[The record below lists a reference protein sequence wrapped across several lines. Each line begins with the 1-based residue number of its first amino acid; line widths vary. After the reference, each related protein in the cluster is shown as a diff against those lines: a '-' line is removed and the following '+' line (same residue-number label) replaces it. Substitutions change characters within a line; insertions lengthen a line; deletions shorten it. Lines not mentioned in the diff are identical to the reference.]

1 MDRMASEGGAPTPT
15 QESTRYDSSLGLLT
29 KRFVALIKDAPG
41 GILDLNQAATQLEV
55 QKRRIYDITNVLE
68 GIGLIEK
75 RTKNNI
81 AWKGSGV
88 APTDADAATLAEVRA
103 DGARLAREE
112 AALDRCVEHLQR
124 ARSDFQRLHADEL
137 KVTHADLRTIPGLAR
152 ETVVALRAPP
162 GTVLEV
168 PDLDDGME
176 GSGSRR
182 YQLQL
187 RSPAA
192 PIEVFLVDDAPSAAA
207 GAAPR
212 HGDAE
217 DDEVAAANSGAGAR
231 RPPAKRHRSQT
242 PPSFGTPRVL
252 SKHTPT
258 ADQLDKDFVF
268 DIGNVGNETWSAA
281 PALPKIPQPE

>member
-1 MDRMASEGGAPTPT
+1 MASEGGAPTPT

-192 PIEVFLVDDAPSAAA
+192 PIEVFL
-207 GAAPR
+207 
-212 HGDAE
+212 
-217 DDEVAAANSGAGAR
+217 
-231 RPPAKRHRSQT
+231 
-242 PPSFGTPRVL
+242 
-252 SKHTPT
+252 
-258 ADQLDKDFVF
+258 LDKDFVF

>member
-1 MDRMASEGGAPTPT
+1 MASEGGAPTPT

-88 APTDADAATLAEVRA
+88 APTDADAATLAE
-103 DGARLAREE
+103 
-112 AALDRCVEHLQR
+112 R

-192 PIEVFLVDDAPSAAA
+192 PIEVFLVDDAPST
-207 GAAPR
+207 
-212 HGDAE
+212 D
-217 DDEVAAANSGAGAR
+217 
-231 RPPAKRHRSQT
+231 
-242 PPSFGTPRVL
+242 
-252 SKHTPT
+252 
-258 ADQLDKDFVF
+258 VF